1 MAGSFDIR
9 RISTSRC
16 VRDHTAGC
24 TATPTAEA
32 GDGARAAVLVK
43 CNLGHGILEMGR
55 FGVGLG
61 AGPSGAEAINK
72 N

>member
-1 MAGSFDIR
+1 MASGLGVSHV
-9 RISTSRC
+9 SVSHC
-16 VRDHTAGC
+16 VRDRAAGC
-24 TATPTAEA
+24 PATPPAE
-32 GDGARAAVLVK
+32 GRDGARAAVLVK
-43 CNLGHGILEMGR
+43 CNLGHGLLEMGR